1 MIFRATFVISSEPRL
16 LPALRGAMEQITAV
30 FGWNQTDC
38 RAIAL
43 ALQEAL
49 TNKIRH
55 AYRNRP
61 DGVITMEIQARENDM
76 EFRLTDQGDPPDPGK
91 ICARAAGSLT
101 PGGLGTHIIRDVMDS
116 VFYSSSAEGNH
127 VVLIRRFPEAR
138 I

>member
-55 AYRNRP
+55 AYHNRP

>member
-1 MIFRATFVISSEPRL
+1 MIFRATFVLSSEPRL

-55 AYRNRP
+55 AYHNRP